1 MAGRGRKTLSMD
13 DRILWGKVARSTR
26 PMPGRMEDMEALENT
41 IAEAE
46 EAERQPVVREAAPAL
61 RKGATTRIFDDMTYQ
76 APPQPKPAPGRHQPL
91 ERPVKRKI
99 AKGRLELEAR
109 IDLHGMFQD
118 EAHGLLHAFIQRA
131 HDRGL
136 RHVLVITGKGTSMG
150 SEGALKRAVPIWF
163 GKPEFRHLISSWE
176 TAAKNH
182 GGDGALYVR
191 LARPRGAERRGG
203 EE

>member
-1 MAGRGRKTLSMD
+1 MTGRGRKTLSTD

-26 PMPGRMEDMEALENT
+26 PMPGRMEDIEALESA

-46 EAERQPVVREAAPAL
+46 AEAAKPVVKQAAPAL
-61 RKGATTRIFDDMTYQ
+61 RKAVIVTGFDDMAYQ
-76 APPQPKPAPGRHQPL
+76 APPQPKQPAGRHQPL

-118 EAHGLLHAFIQRA
+118 EAHGLLHAFISRA

-136 RHVLVITGKGTSMG
+136 RHVLVITGKGASMG
-150 SEGALKRAVPIWF
+150 SDGALKRAVPMWF

-176 TAAKNH
+176 TAAQNH
-182 GGDGALYVR
+182 GGEGALYVR
-191 LARPRGAERRGG
+191 LARRGG
-203 EE
+203 VE

>member
-1 MAGRGRKTLSMD
+1 MAGRGRKTLSTD

-26 PMPGRMEDMEALENT
+26 PMPGRMEEIEALEKA
-41 IAEAE
+41 IVEAE
-46 EAERQPVVREAAPAL
+46 QKPVIKEAAPAL
-61 RKGATTRIFDDMTYQ
+61 RKGATTRTFDDMTYQ
-76 APPQPKPAPGRHQPL
+76 APPQPAPAPGRHQPL

-150 SEGALKRAVPIWF
+150 SEGALKRAVPMWF

-176 TAAKNH
+176 TAAQNH

-191 LARPRGAERRGG
+191 LARRRGG

>member
-1 MAGRGRKTLSMD
+1 MAGRSRKTLTSD

-26 PMPGRMEDMEALENT
+26 PLPGRMDEIEAFEKT
-41 IAEAE
+41 IAEPEPVEQKPAIK
-46 EAERQPVVREAAPAL
+46 EATPAL
-61 RKGATTRIFDDMTYQ
+61 RKAVSTHTFEDMAYQ

-118 EAHGLLHAFIQRA
+118 EAHALLHGFIQRA
-131 HDRGL
+131 FDRGL
-136 RHVLVITGKGTSMG
+136 RHVLVITGKGSSMG
-150 SEGALKRAVPIWF
+150 SAGALKRAVPMWF
-163 GKPEFRHLISSWE
+163 GKPEFRHMISSWE
-176 TAAKNH
+176 SAAQNH

-191 LARPRGAERRGG
+191 LARQRGAE
-203 EE
+203 E